1 MSETTLKNDNSVYH
15 KKFYI
20 LLAYAFIFRLMISM
34 MTPYRIDMGGYVAWS
49 RYLAQNGPAGL
60 YGDFHIVYA
69 PFYMYFLWLTGGIC
83 KLFSLSASFQ
93 AYAIKLW
100 AVGFEFLG
108 GFLLFKIAEKFNRP
122 KQGLYMALFY
132 VMNPGVFM
140 NSSIWGQFDS
150 IPATMLLGVL
160 YLFQSEKYN
169 PAALLFLIAV
179 LTKPQS
185 GLLLPVVLY
194 LYFRDF
200 KWDAHFFKR
209 LGTGLIS
216 GIFLYLA
223 IVMPFYSPT
232 GKLDRIPGF
241 MDPFYWLFDLYSKS
255 IGDYPFAT
263 ANGFNLWTLLG
274 GQIQEDTLPFMGLT
288 YSEWGYILLA
298 IGLAYAF
305 ICLIKGKA
313 TVYAITY
320 FSFLVLF
327 NAFFFMTRMHER
339 YLLAAVIFA
348 AAACVYDRRHLFTAV
363 LLSICVFCNQLY
375 LYIISFE
382 ERYWLDRWDGIA
394 LFFAGLTLFTYVLAV
409 CQGYKAFICHKVQ
422 GDKNG

>member
-160 YLFQSEKYN
+160 YLFQS
-169 PAALLFLIAV
+169 
-179 LTKPQS
+179 
-185 GLLLPVVLY
+185 
-194 LYFRDF
+194 
-200 KWDAHFFKR
+200 
-209 LGTGLIS
+209 
-216 GIFLYLA
+216 
-223 IVMPFYSPT
+223 
-232 GKLDRIPGF
+232 
-241 MDPFYWLFDLYSKS
+241 YSKE
-255 IGDYPFAT
+255 P
-263 ANGFNLWTLLG
+263 
-274 GQIQEDTLPFMGLT
+274 QM
-288 YSEWGYILLA
+288 
-298 IGLAYAF
+298 
-305 ICLIKGKA
+305 
-313 TVYAITY
+313 
-320 FSFLVLF
+320 
-327 NAFFFMTRMHER
+327 
-339 YLLAAVIFA
+339 
-348 AAACVYDRRHLFTAV
+348 
-363 LLSICVFCNQLY
+363 
-375 LYIISFE
+375 
-382 ERYWLDRWDGIA
+382 
-394 LFFAGLTLFTYVLAV
+394 
-409 CQGYKAFICHKVQ
+409 
-422 GDKNG
+422 